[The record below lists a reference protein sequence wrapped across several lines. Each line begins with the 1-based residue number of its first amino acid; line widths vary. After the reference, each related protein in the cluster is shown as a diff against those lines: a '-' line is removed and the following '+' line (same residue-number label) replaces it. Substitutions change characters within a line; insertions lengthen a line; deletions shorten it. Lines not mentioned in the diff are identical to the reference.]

1 MITLKTIDYWI
12 QIKKIPACFGKYN
25 YRIADCQRQ
34 DLGIC
39 AVCESYTKLENTLI
53 DYKDKLHRRNMQ
65 IKNLKEKIEEI
76 KHWAENSTNRLFI
89 VEHKLS
95 KIPIP
100 NLYVFYNKEEAQR
113 CKAEKEK
120 NPSTC
125 YVTITKFIPSST
137 IINP

>member
-1 MITLKTIDYWI
+1 MIKTIDYWI

-65 IKNLKEKIEEI
+65 IKELKKQLQDVIPTSALSW
-76 KHWAENSTNRLFI
+76 KCFTCGQVYKFSTL
-89 VEHKLS
+89 EPL
-95 KIPIP
+95 
-100 NLYVFYNKEEAQR
+100 
-113 CKAEKEK
+113 K
-120 NPSTC
+120 N
-125 YVTITKFIPSST
+125 IIPSCFCNKPDCRI
-137 IINP
+137 IINR